1 MVTKQSKGLWPVIAF
16 LCGLGA
22 LVTVGLILYTLLA
35 IFLIQDLSLAWKT
48 WVWGIVIGF
57 PSALLGGQA
66 SSVLKKI
73 EKLER
78 EESS

>member
-1 MVTKQSKGLWPVIAF
+1 MSKHSKGLWQVTAF
-16 LCGLGA
+16 LCWLGA
-22 LVTVGLILYTLLA
+22 IVFVGLILYTVLA
-35 IFLIQDLSLAWKT
+35 IFLIEDLSLAWKT

-57 PSALLGGQA
+57 PSAFLGGKA
-66 SSVLKKI
+66 NSVLKKI